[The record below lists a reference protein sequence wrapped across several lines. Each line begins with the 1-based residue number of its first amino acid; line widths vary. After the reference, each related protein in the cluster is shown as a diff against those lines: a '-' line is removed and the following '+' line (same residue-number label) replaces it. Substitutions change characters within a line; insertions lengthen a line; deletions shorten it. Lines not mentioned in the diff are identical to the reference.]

1 MTLKR
6 ACGVDRY
13 NIEDSEARWAV
24 SADVEPCALVYD
36 VGGSHISAAVCF
48 KEGFRLGTVERANL
62 PEEQTSQAFV
72 EVLHSLGVKASEG
85 IDGVEGAELAMPGP
99 FDYAKGISWMKH
111 KFPYLYGVNVSDA
124 LAAQFGWKASQ
135 VRFLNDAAAYLLGE
149 VGAGAARG
157 VHRVVCF
164 TLGTGV
170 GSGFAIDGH
179 VVTEGK
185 GVPPGG
191 EIWNVPY
198 EGGIVEDQIS
208 TRALQRAYK
217 ERQGQEREV
226 SSIAHYA
233 TGGEQASIEVFEEFG
248 RNLGVALKKLLK
260 DFAPDVV
267 VLGGGIS
274 RSACLFL
281 AETRK
286 ELEGTNIEVRIAQLG
301 DNAPLAGAGVAWFGA
316 TNYQGAFP
324 TVEN

>member
-1 MTLKR
+1 M
-6 ACGVDRY
+6 
-13 NIEDSEARWAV
+13 
-24 SADVEPCALVYD
+24 SALIEPCVLVYD

-48 KEGFRLGTVERANL
+48 KEGFRLGSVVRANL
-62 PEEQTSQAFV
+62 PEEQTSEAFV
-72 EVLHSLGVKASEG
+72 EVLHALGVRASEG
-85 IDGVEGAELAMPGP
+85 VAGVQGAELAMPGP
-99 FDYAKGISWMKH
+99 FDYAKGISWMEH
-111 KFPYLYGVNVSDA
+111 KLPYLYGVNVSEA
-124 LAAQFGWKASQ
+124 LAARFGWNASQ

-157 VHRVVCF
+157 VQRVVCF

-170 GSGFAIDGH
+170 GSGFAVDGH

-217 ERQGQEREV
+217 ERTGQEREV
-226 SSIAHYA
+226 ASIAHYA
-233 TGGEQASIEVFEEFG
+233 TGGEPDSIEVFKEFG

-274 RSACLFL
+274 RSAYLFL
-281 AETRK
+281 EETRK
-286 ELEGTNIEVRIAQLG
+286 ELADTNFEVRIAELG

-316 TNYQGAFP
+316 ET
-324 TVEN
+324 

>member
-1 MTLKR
+1 MFASKASSNRPRPRVLK
-6 ACGVDRY
+6 AGFSAYNVD
-13 NIEDSEARWAV
+13 DSEARWAV
-24 SADVEPCALVYD
+24 SAEVEPCVLVYD

-48 KEGFRLGTVERANL
+48 KEGFRLGTVVRANH
-62 PEEQTSQAFV
+62 PEEQTSEAFIG
-72 EVLHSLGVKASEG
+72 VLHWLGVTAADG
-85 IDGVEGAELAMPGP
+85 IKDVQGAEVAMPGP

-111 KFPYLYGVNVSDA
+111 KLPYLYGVNVSEA
-124 LAAQFGWKASQ
+124 LAARFGWNASQ

-157 VHRVVCF
+157 VARVVCF

-185 GVPPGG
+185 GIPPGG

-208 TRALQRAYK
+208 TRALQRAYM
-217 ERQGQEREV
+217 ERKGQEREV

-281 AETRK
+281 PETRK
-286 ELEGTNIEVRIAQLG
+286 ELEGADFEVRIAQLG
-301 DNAPLAGAGVAWFGA
+301 DNAPLAGAGVAWFG
-316 TNYQGAFP
+316 
-324 TVEN
+324 